1 MKKLR
6 IVNTSNNELPTY
18 ATKGSAGMD
27 LRANLQEDV
36 VIAPGERKLI
46 STGLKISLPV
56 GYEAQIRPRSGLALK
71 KGVTVL
77 NSPGT
82 VDSDYIG
89 DIGVILINHGE
100 ESFTVSNGDRID
112 QMVIAKHETV
122 EFEQVESLDETER
135 GAGGFGSTGKV

>member
-100 ESFTVSNGDRID
+100 ESLTISNGDRIA
-112 QMVIAKHETV
+112 QMAIAKHETV

-135 GAGGFGSTGKV
+135 GAGGFGSTGKA